1 MKRFKKIMFR
11 VLFLPIPL
19 IFVLVPVAVA
29 MLVYAFV
36 FCSQNSV
43 FAIISYVVSA
53 YTLTVVC
60 CKMPEIIKKI
70 KNFLYTDKRSNLYMT
85 DADVR
90 ARVSLNVGLIVNLG
104 YSAFKLVL
112 GIVYGSMWFL
122 AEAEYYI
129 VLTVLRFG
137 LIRSDKK
144 HAGNSEYM
152 WKSFNRC
159 GWFLLLLNFLMTCII
174 SQVVFRN
181 EVYEY
186 NGLVIYASAAYTFYR
201 LIMSIVQ
208 IVRYR
213 SAHNPVLSASKRL
226 NLSASLMSLFALQT
240 AMLTQFGSMEGMS
253 NRVANGATGAGV
265 SVAVICIAV
274 LMILKSRKQLT
285 ILKQN

>member
-1 MKRFKKIMFR
+1 MERFKKIMLKL
-11 VLFLPIPL
+11 LFVPIWL
-19 IFVLVPVAVA
+19 IIVLVPVATA
-29 MLVYAFV
+29 LLVYAFM
-36 FCSQNSV
+36 FSTQNSV
-43 FAIISYVVSA
+43 ISISAYVVSA

-60 CKMPEIIKKI
+60 CRMPDIIKKV
-70 KNFLYTDKRSNLYMT
+70 KKFLYTHKRSNLYMT

-90 ARVSLNVGLIVNLG
+90 ARVSLNVGWLVNLG

-112 GIVYGSMWFL
+112 GIIYGSMWFL

-129 VLTVLRFG
+129 VLTVLRFA
-137 LIRSDKK
+137 LIKSDKK
-144 HAGNSEYM
+144 HSGKPEYM

-159 GWFLLLLNFLMTCII
+159 GWCLLLLNFLMTCII

-181 EVYEY
+181 EVYDY
-186 NGLVIYASAAYTFYR
+186 PGLVIYASAAYTFYR

-208 IVRYR
+208 IVRYH

-240 AMLTQFGSMEGMS
+240 AMLTEFGGMGGVG
-253 NRVANGATGAGV
+253 NRAANGATGAAV
-265 SVAVICIAV
+265 SAAVICIAV
-274 LMILKSRKQLT
+274 LMIIKSRKQLT

>member
-1 MKRFKKIMFR
+1 MERFKKILFR
-11 VLFLPIPL
+11 VLFLPVPL
-19 IFVLVPVAVA
+19 VIFLVPVATA
-29 MLVYAFV
+29 MLVYSFSFA
-36 FCSQNSV
+36 SQNQV
-43 FAIISYVVSA
+43 FAVISYVVSA

-60 CKMPEIIKKI
+60 CKMPDIAKKI
-70 KNFLYTDKRSNLYMT
+70 KAFLISNKKSNLYLT

-90 ARVSLNVGLIVNLG
+90 ARVSLNVGWLVNLG
-104 YSAFKLVL
+104 YSAFKLIL

-129 VLTVLRFG
+129 VLTALRFW
-137 LIRSDKK
+137 LIKSDKK
-144 HAGNSEYM
+144 HAGNALFM

-159 GWFLLLLNFLMTCII
+159 GWCLLLLDFLMTCIMM
-174 SQVVFRN
+174 QVVFRN

-186 NGLVIYASAAYTFYR
+186 NGFVIYASAAYTFYR

-208 IVRYR
+208 IVKYR

-240 AMLTQFGSMEGMS
+240 AMLTQFGSIEGMS
-253 NRVANGATGAGV
+253 NRIANGATGAGV

-274 LMILKSRKQLT
+274 LMIIKSRRQLT
-285 ILKQN
+285 NLKQN